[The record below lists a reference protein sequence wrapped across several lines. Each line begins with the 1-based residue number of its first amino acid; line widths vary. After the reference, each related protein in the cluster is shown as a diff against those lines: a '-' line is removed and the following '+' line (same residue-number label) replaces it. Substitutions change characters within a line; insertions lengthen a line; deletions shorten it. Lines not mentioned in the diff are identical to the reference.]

1 MRYKITIINL
11 RLQLRPFDY
20 ISKIGLIIG
29 KHRLFNRY
37 GSFRI
42 KNRWFARPVV
52 PFTINFEKI
61 PSCYSA
67 LLSPVYEDFRSFS
80 KAVCS
85 LS

>member
-1 MRYKITIINL
+1 MRYKITIFNL

-52 PFTINFEKI
+52 PFTI
-61 PSCYSA
+61 
-67 LLSPVYEDFRSFS
+67 
-80 KAVCS
+80 
-85 LS
+85 